1 MGDKKI
7 KELMLQQEKQLS
19 ILSRVTQRINEHL
32 EIHTILRTLVEA
44 ALELTRSKEGTAGLF
59 IDGQMVFKEYFTQGQ
74 WIPVDYSFPPG
85 YGVPGWVLENK
96 ESYISNDTANDPAV
110 IQEIREKLG
119 FYNLADT
126 PILDRDGSL
135 LGCFEI
141 HNTLDSRPYDERDIA
156 LLKGLSA
163 SAAIAMENAR
173 IVENLHKTQLQ
184 LRQSETYLQSL
195 FEETPVSL
203 CEEDFSAVK
212 NLLDEMTNQGVKD
225 LGRHL
230 REHPELVAKCAGQ
243 IQVTRINKATMEL
256 FEANNKDEL
265 LTSPNLI
272 FTEENLEVFGEK
284 LICLATGD
292 DKTRVQG
299 TRRTLTGKEIEVLV
313 NWSVLPGYEESW
325 EKIIVSMIDVTRE
338 REIDRM
344 KNEFISIA
352 AHELRTP
359 LATLLGYTELV
370 QMKEFDQLGKK
381 MKQECLENIHNQGM
395 SLEQL
400 IDDLLD
406 VGRIESGRCMQ
417 IQKSHVK
424 FPEFLVKI
432 CKNHQHETTKHSIR
446 MDLPDHDMW
455 ILIDPGRMTQVLDN
469 LLSNAIKYSPVGGV
483 IKVTGKILSD
493 SLSVSISDSGVGMT
507 EQQCQRI
514 FDKFY
519 RADTSNT
526 AVRGLG
532 LGMNIAKSIIEAHG
546 GTIRVESVEQK
557 GTMVHF
563 TIPVES
569 P

>member
-272 FTEENLEVFGEK
+272 FTEENQEVFGEK

-432 CKNHQHETTKHSIR
+432 CKNHQHETTKHSIQ

>member
-126 PILDRDGSL
+126 PILDRDGNL

-344 KNEFISIA
+344 KNEFVSIA

-381 MKQECLENIHNQGM
+381 MKQECLDNIHNQGM

-432 CKNHQHETTKHSIR
+432 CKNHQHETTKHSIQ

-483 IKVTGKILSD
+483 IKVTGKILSN

-546 GTIRVESVEQK
+546 GTIRVESIEQK